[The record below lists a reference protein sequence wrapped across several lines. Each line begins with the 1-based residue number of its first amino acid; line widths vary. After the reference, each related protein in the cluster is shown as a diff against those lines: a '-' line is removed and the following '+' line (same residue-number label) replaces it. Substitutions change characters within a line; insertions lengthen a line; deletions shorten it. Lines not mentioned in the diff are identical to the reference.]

1 MSLMPSS
8 QPIWRSSRDS
18 LVLLAVLTGRGIA
31 FGVSMICAAA
41 LGIVNA
47 ILAIAG
53 VVFWF
58 AIAVAL
64 CMVLLRNTGRFWP
77 FH

>member
-31 FGVSMICAAA
+31 LGVSMICATA
-41 LGIVNA
+41 LGVVNA

-53 VVFWF
+53 VAFWF

>member
-8 QPIWRSSRDS
+8 QPLWRSSRDQ
-18 LVLLAVLTGRGIA
+18 LMLLAVLTGRGIA
-31 FGVSMICAAA
+31 LGVSVICAAA
-41 LGIVNA
+41 MGIVNA

-53 VVFWF
+53 VAFWF
-58 AIAVAL
+58 AIGVAL
-64 CMVLLRNTGRFWP
+64 CMVLLRNTGRIWP